1 MKLNALSNA
10 ALLPYFYAALVY
22 VNSYLKQYMLETKVQ
37 TLNTSI
43 FPSFLVFEKG
53 RMTVGLGT
61 ERGRRLPLSWGEIEV
76 VEGWLVVWLA
86 LVLLGVRLSLL
97 QMELISCLMA
107 T

>member
-1 MKLNALSNA
+1 
-10 ALLPYFYAALVY
+10 
-22 VNSYLKQYMLETKVQ
+22 
-37 TLNTSI
+37 
-43 FPSFLVFEKG
+43 
-53 RMTVGLGT
+53 MTVGLGT

-76 VEGWLVVWLA
+76 AEGWLVVWLA

>member
-1 MKLNALSNA
+1 M
-10 ALLPYFYAALVY
+10 LVI
-22 VNSYLKQYMLETKVQ
+22 KVP
-37 TLNTSI
+37 TLTTFI
-43 FPSFLVFEKG
+43 FLSFLVFEKG

-76 VEGWLVVWLA
+76 VEGWLVVWLV
-86 LVLLGVRLSLL
+86 LVLLGVRLSVL

>member
-1 MKLNALSNA
+1 M
-10 ALLPYFYAALVY
+10 LPYFYTALVY
-22 VNSYLKQYMLETKVQ
+22 VNSYFTQYYMLVTKVQ
-37 TLNTSI
+37 TLTTFI

-86 LVLLGVRLSLL
+86 LVLLGD
-97 QMELISCLMA
+97 
-107 T
+107 